1 MFLILSLIYLKYILI
16 FFIKYIDIFKI
27 SITILGRIKRHKL
40 FLRRIEMKDLLLK
53 RKSKFILYVV
63 ACFLP
68 VVDTLLR
75 NVSSALLIGSIEA
88 KDLNYF
94 IKAFALS
101 IFFTI
106 FGVLLYVISRFMRI
120 SYMRDTIL
128 DVRINAFDR
137 ILKYSYKNFS
147 KKSKDVYI
155 SNLINDI
162 NVFEQ
167 NFFLK
172 LINTIFQGGWYIV
185 SLIILFF
192 LDFKFALVIFT
203 ISVIMFFISKSFE
216 NKTVKLQ
223 EEVSE
228 NNENFT
234 TNISNTFNG
243 VEILKLN
250 NIEDKFLY
258 NTLKSIDKVER
269 KKLHYTV
276 FTESQRS
283 LTNFLGF
290 GIFVGIIIYSI
301 NLVLQGTSF
310 TKITL
315 MIQLSNGCIWPIVQ
329 ILPWFNE
336 LKASAKIYE
345 KITKDDEE
353 KNSDIVKEK
362 GFDFN
367 SKLEV
372 NDLKFSYDNKDIF
385 KGTSFVIEKGKKY
398 LLKGA
403 SGAGKSTLISLLS
416 MVNDD
421 YDGTI
426 TLDGVDYRE
435 INEKSFNDN
444 ISFVY
449 QDVFLFED
457 TIFNNIALFKDI
469 SEERVL
475 EAAKDAGLEEFLE
488 ERKLGLQ
495 EKLMENG
502 KNLSG
507 GQRQRIS
514 IARAIAKNAN
524 ILFVDEATSSLN
536 EELGRAVE
544 NTLLSLDSTVIAISH
559 RYYEGI
565 SEKYDYVLE
574 VKNGLVYQHNSQDY
588 FNMEVL
594 AI

>member
-1 MFLILSLIYLKYILI
+1 
-16 FFIKYIDIFKI
+16 
-27 SITILGRIKRHKL
+27 
-40 FLRRIEMKDLLLK
+40 MKDLLLK
-53 RKSKFILYVV
+53 RKSRFILYVI

-68 VVDTLLR
+68 VIDTLLR
-75 NVSSALLIGSIEA
+75 NISIALLIGSVET
-88 KDLNYF
+88 KDINYF
-94 IKAFALS
+94 FKVFALS
-101 IFFTI
+101 ILFI
-106 FGVLLYVISRFMRI
+106 IIGILLFVISRFMRI

-128 DVRINAFDR
+128 DVRMNAFDR

-155 SNLINDI
+155 SNLVNDI

-167 NFFLK
+167 NFFLR
-172 LINTIFQGGWYIV
+172 LINTIYQGGVYVI

-192 LDFKFALVIFT
+192 IDFKFALGIFA
-203 ISVIMFFISKSFE
+203 ISILMFFISKSFE
-216 NKTVKLQ
+216 GKTVRLQ
-223 EEVSE
+223 EEVST
-228 NNENFT
+228 NNEKFT

-243 VEILKLN
+243 LEILKLN
-250 NIEDKFLY
+250 SIEDKFLY
-258 NTLKSIDKVER
+258 NTLKAIDKVEK
-269 KKLHYTV
+269 KKLYYTV
-276 FTESQRS
+276 FTDSQRS
-283 LTNFLGF
+283 FTNILGYGVF
-290 GIFVGIIIYSI
+290 IGIIVYCI
-301 NLVLQGTSF
+301 NLALQGASF
-310 TKITL
+310 TKLTL

-336 LKASAKIYE
+336 LKASAKIYD

-353 KNSDIVKEK
+353 KDSEIIKEK
-362 GFDFN
+362 EFKFD

-372 NDLKFSYDNKDIF
+372 NNLRFSYDNKEIF
-385 KGTSFVIEKGKKY
+385 KGANFVIEKGKKY
-398 LLKGA
+398 LIKGV
-403 SGAGKSTLISLLS
+403 SGAGKSTLINILS

-421 YDGTI
+421 YEGTI
-426 TLDGVDYRE
+426 TLDGVNYRE

-457 TIFNNIALFKDI
+457 TIYNNIALYKDMK
-469 SEERVL
+469 EETVL
-475 EAAKDAGLEEFLE
+475 KAAIDAGLEDFLN
-488 ERKLGLQ
+488 ERPLGLQ

-514 IARAIAKNAN
+514 IARALAKGAD

-536 EELGRAVE
+536 EELGRAIE
-544 NTLLSLDSTVIAISH
+544 NTLLSLDNTVIAISH

-574 VKNGLVYQHNSQDY
+574 VKDGLVHQYSSKDY
-588 FNMEVL
+588 FNKLEVL
-594 AI
+594 AV

>member
-1 MFLILSLIYLKYILI
+1 
-16 FFIKYIDIFKI
+16 
-27 SITILGRIKRHKL
+27 
-40 FLRRIEMKDLLLK
+40 MKDLLLK
-53 RKSKFILYVV
+53 RKSRFILYVI

-68 VVDTLLR
+68 VIDTLLR
-75 NVSSALLIGSIEA
+75 NISIALLIGSVEA
-88 KDLNYF
+88 KDINYF
-94 IKAFALS
+94 FKVLALS
-101 IFFTI
+101 LLFIIIGT
-106 FGVLLYVISRFMRI
+106 LLYVISRFMRI

-128 DVRINAFDR
+128 DVRMNAFDR

-167 NFFLK
+167 NFFLR
-172 LINTIFQGGWYIV
+172 LINTIYQGGVYVI

-192 LDFKFALVIFT
+192 IDFKFALGIFA
-203 ISVIMFFISKSFE
+203 ISILMFLISKSFE
-216 NKTVKLQ
+216 GKTIRLQ
-223 EEVSE
+223 EEVST
-228 NNENFT
+228 NNEKFT

-243 VEILKLN
+243 LEILKLN
-250 NIEDKFLY
+250 SIEDKFLY
-258 NTLKSIDKVER
+258 NTLKAIDKVEK
-269 KKLHYTV
+269 KKLYYTV
-276 FTESQRS
+276 FTDSQRS
-283 LTNFLGF
+283 FTNILGYGVF
-290 GIFVGIIIYSI
+290 IGIIVYCI
-301 NLVLQGTSF
+301 NLVIQGASF
-310 TKITL
+310 TRLTL
-315 MIQLSNGCIWPIVQ
+315 MIQLSNACIWPIVQ

-336 LKASAKIYE
+336 LKASAKIYD

-353 KNSDIVKEK
+353 KDSEIIKEK
-362 GFDFN
+362 EFKFD

-372 NDLKFSYDNKDIF
+372 NNLRFSYDNKEIF
-385 KGTSFVIEKGKKY
+385 KGASFVIEKGKKY
-398 LLKGA
+398 LIKGV
-403 SGAGKSTLISLLS
+403 SGAGKSTLISILS

-421 YDGTI
+421 YEGTI
-426 TLDGVDYRE
+426 TLDGINYRE

-457 TIFNNIALFKDI
+457 TIYNNIALYKDMK
-469 SEERVL
+469 EETVL
-475 EAAKDAGLEEFLE
+475 KAAIDAGLEDFLN
-488 ERKLGLQ
+488 ERPLGLQ

-514 IARAIAKNAN
+514 IARALAKGAD

-536 EELGRAVE
+536 EELGRAIE
-544 NTLLSLDSTVIAISH
+544 NTLLSLDNTVIAISH

-574 VKNGLVYQHNSQDY
+574 VKDGLVHQYSSKDY
-588 FNMEVL
+588 FNKLEVL
-594 AI
+594 AV

>member
-1 MFLILSLIYLKYILI
+1 
-16 FFIKYIDIFKI
+16 
-27 SITILGRIKRHKL
+27 
-40 FLRRIEMKDLLLK
+40 MKDLLLK
-53 RKSKFILYVV
+53 RKSRFILYVI

-68 VVDTLLR
+68 VIDTLLR
-75 NVSSALLIGSIEA
+75 NISIALLIGSVET
-88 KDLNYF
+88 KDINYF
-94 IKAFALS
+94 FKVFALS
-101 IFFTI
+101 ILFI
-106 FGVLLYVISRFMRI
+106 IIGILLFVISRFMRI

-128 DVRINAFDR
+128 DVRMNAFDR

-155 SNLINDI
+155 SNLVNDI

-167 NFFLK
+167 NFFLR
-172 LINTIFQGGWYIV
+172 LINTIYQGGVYVI

-192 LDFKFALVIFT
+192 IDFKFALGIFA
-203 ISVIMFFISKSFE
+203 ISILMFFISKSFE
-216 NKTVKLQ
+216 GKTVRLQ
-223 EEVSE
+223 EEVST
-228 NNENFT
+228 NNEKFT

-243 VEILKLN
+243 LEILKLN
-250 NIEDKFLY
+250 SIEDKFLY
-258 NTLKSIDKVER
+258 NTLKAIDKVEK
-269 KKLHYTV
+269 KKLYYTV
-276 FTESQRS
+276 FTDSQRS
-283 LTNFLGF
+283 FTNILGYGVF
-290 GIFVGIIIYSI
+290 IGIIVYCI
-301 NLVLQGTSF
+301 NLALQGASF
-310 TKITL
+310 TKLTL

-336 LKASAKIYE
+336 LKASAKIYD

-353 KNSDIVKEK
+353 KDSEIIKEK
-362 GFDFN
+362 EFKFD

-372 NDLKFSYDNKDIF
+372 NNLRFSYDNKEIF
-385 KGTSFVIEKGKKY
+385 KGANFVIEKGKKY
-398 LLKGA
+398 LIKGV
-403 SGAGKSTLISLLS
+403 SGAGKSTLINILS

-421 YDGTI
+421 YEGTI
-426 TLDGVDYRE
+426 TLDGVNYRE

-457 TIFNNIALFKDI
+457 TIYNNIALYKDMK
-469 SEERVL
+469 EETVL
-475 EAAKDAGLEEFLE
+475 KAAIDAGLEDFLN
-488 ERKLGLQ
+488 ERPLGLQ

-514 IARAIAKNAN
+514 IARALAKGAN

-536 EELGRAVE
+536 EELGRAIE

-574 VKNGLVYQHNSQDY
+574 VKDGLVHQYSSKDY
-588 FNMEVL
+588 FNKLEVL
-594 AI
+594 AV

>member
-1 MFLILSLIYLKYILI
+1 
-16 FFIKYIDIFKI
+16 
-27 SITILGRIKRHKL
+27 
-40 FLRRIEMKDLLLK
+40 MKDLLLK
-53 RKSKFILYVV
+53 RKSRFILYVI

-68 VVDTLLR
+68 VIDTLLR
-75 NVSSALLIGSIEA
+75 NISIALLIGSVET
-88 KDLNYF
+88 KDINYF
-94 IKAFALS
+94 FKVFALS
-101 IFFTI
+101 ILFI
-106 FGVLLYVISRFMRI
+106 IIGILLFVISRFMRI

-128 DVRINAFDR
+128 DVRMNAFDR

-155 SNLINDI
+155 SNLVNDI

-167 NFFLK
+167 NFFLR
-172 LINTIFQGGWYIV
+172 LINTIYQGGVYVI

-192 LDFKFALVIFT
+192 IDFKFALGIFA
-203 ISVIMFFISKSFE
+203 ISILMFFISKSFE
-216 NKTVKLQ
+216 GKTVRLQ
-223 EEVSE
+223 EEVST
-228 NNENFT
+228 NNEKFT

-243 VEILKLN
+243 LEILKLN
-250 NIEDKFLY
+250 SIEDKFLY
-258 NTLKSIDKVER
+258 NTLKAIDKVEK
-269 KKLHYTV
+269 KKLYYTV
-276 FTESQRS
+276 FTDSQRS
-283 LTNFLGF
+283 FTNILGYGVF
-290 GIFVGIIIYSI
+290 IGIIVYCI
-301 NLVLQGTSF
+301 NLALQGASF
-310 TKITL
+310 TKLTL

-336 LKASAKIYE
+336 LKASAKIYD

-353 KNSDIVKEK
+353 KDSEIIKEK
-362 GFDFN
+362 EFKFD

-372 NDLKFSYDNKDIF
+372 NNLRFSYDNKEIF
-385 KGTSFVIEKGKKY
+385 KGANFVIEKGKKY
-398 LLKGA
+398 LIKGV
-403 SGAGKSTLISLLS
+403 SGAGKSTLINILS

-421 YDGTI
+421 YEGTI
-426 TLDGVDYRE
+426 TLDGVNYRE

-457 TIFNNIALFKDI
+457 TIYNNISLYKNMQD
-469 SEERVL
+469 ETVL
-475 EAAKDAGLEEFLE
+475 KAAIDAGLEDFLN
-488 ERKLGLQ
+488 ERPQGLQ

-514 IARAIAKNAN
+514 IARALAKGAN

-536 EELGRAVE
+536 EELGRAIE

-574 VKNGLVYQHNSQDY
+574 VKDGLVHQYSSKDY
-588 FNMEVL
+588 FNKLEVL
-594 AI
+594 AV

>member
-1 MFLILSLIYLKYILI
+1 
-16 FFIKYIDIFKI
+16 
-27 SITILGRIKRHKL
+27 
-40 FLRRIEMKDLLLK
+40 MKDLLLK
-53 RKSKFILYVV
+53 RKSRFILYVI

-68 VVDTLLR
+68 VIDTLLR
-75 NVSSALLIGSIEA
+75 NISIALLIGSVET
-88 KDLNYF
+88 KDINYF
-94 IKAFALS
+94 FKVFALS
-101 IFFTI
+101 ILFI
-106 FGVLLYVISRFMRI
+106 IIGILLFVISRFMRI

-128 DVRINAFDR
+128 DVRMNAFDR

-155 SNLINDI
+155 SNLVNDI

-167 NFFLK
+167 NFFLR
-172 LINTIFQGGWYIV
+172 LINTIYQGGVYVI

-192 LDFKFALVIFT
+192 IDFKFALGIFA
-203 ISVIMFFISKSFE
+203 ISILMFFISKSFE
-216 NKTVKLQ
+216 GKTVRLQ
-223 EEVSE
+223 EEVST
-228 NNENFT
+228 NNEKFT

-243 VEILKLN
+243 LEILKLN
-250 NIEDKFLY
+250 SIEDKFLY
-258 NTLKSIDKVER
+258 NTLKAIDKVEK
-269 KKLHYTV
+269 KKLYYTV
-276 FTESQRS
+276 FTDSQRS
-283 LTNFLGF
+283 FTNILGYGVF
-290 GIFVGIIIYSI
+290 IGIIVYCI
-301 NLVLQGTSF
+301 NLALQGASF
-310 TKITL
+310 TKLTL

-336 LKASAKIYE
+336 LKASAKIYD

-353 KNSDIVKEK
+353 KDSEIIKEK
-362 GFDFN
+362 EFKFD

-372 NDLKFSYDNKDIF
+372 NNLRFSYDNKEIF
-385 KGTSFVIEKGKKY
+385 KGANFVIEKGKKY
-398 LLKGA
+398 LIKGV
-403 SGAGKSTLISLLS
+403 SGAGKSTLINILS

-421 YDGTI
+421 YEGTI
-426 TLDGVDYRE
+426 TLDGVNYRE

-457 TIFNNIALFKDI
+457 TIYNNIALYKDMK
-469 SEERVL
+469 EETVL
-475 EAAKDAGLEEFLE
+475 KAAIDAGLEDFLN
-488 ERKLGLQ
+488 ERPQGLQ

-514 IARAIAKNAN
+514 IARALAKGAN

-536 EELGRAVE
+536 EELGRAIE

-574 VKNGLVYQHNSQDY
+574 VKDGLVHQYSSKDY
-588 FNMEVL
+588 FNKLEVL
-594 AI
+594 AV

>member
-1 MFLILSLIYLKYILI
+1 
-16 FFIKYIDIFKI
+16 
-27 SITILGRIKRHKL
+27 
-40 FLRRIEMKDLLLK
+40 MKDLLLK
-53 RKSKFILYVV
+53 RKGKFIMYVI

-68 VVDTLLR
+68 VIDTLLR
-75 NVSSALLIGSIEA
+75 NISIALLIGSVEA
-88 KDLNYF
+88 KDINYF
-94 IKAFALS
+94 FKVLALS
-101 IFFTI
+101 LLFIIIGT
-106 FGVLLYVISRFMRI
+106 LLYVISRFMRI

-128 DVRINAFDR
+128 DVRMNAFDR

-167 NFFLK
+167 NFFLR
-172 LINTIFQGGWYIV
+172 LINTIYQGGVYVI

-192 LDFKFALVIFT
+192 IDFKFALGIFA
-203 ISVIMFFISKSFE
+203 ISILMFLISKSFE
-216 NKTVKLQ
+216 GKTIRLQ
-223 EEVSE
+223 EEVST
-228 NNENFT
+228 NNEKFT

-243 VEILKLN
+243 LEILKLN
-250 NIEDKFLY
+250 SIEDKFLY
-258 NTLKSIDKVER
+258 NTLKAIDKVEK
-269 KKLHYTV
+269 KKLYYTV
-276 FTESQRS
+276 FTDSQRS
-283 LTNFLGF
+283 FTNILGYGVF
-290 GIFVGIIIYSI
+290 IGIIVYCI
-301 NLVLQGTSF
+301 NLVIQGASF
-310 TKITL
+310 TRLTL

-336 LKASAKIYE
+336 LKASAKIYD

-353 KNSDIVKEK
+353 KDSEIIKEK
-362 GFDFN
+362 KFKFD

-372 NDLKFSYDNKDIF
+372 NNLKFSYDNKEIF
-385 KGTSFVIEKGKKY
+385 KGASFVIEKGKKY
-398 LLKGA
+398 LIKGV
-403 SGAGKSTLISLLS
+403 SGAGKSTLINILS

-421 YDGTI
+421 YEGTI
-426 TLDGVDYRE
+426 TLDGINYRE

-457 TIFNNIALFKDI
+457 TIYNNIALYKDMK
-469 SEERVL
+469 EETVL
-475 EAAKDAGLEEFLE
+475 KAAIDAGLEDFLN
-488 ERKLGLQ
+488 ERPLGLQ

-514 IARAIAKNAN
+514 IARALAKGAD

-536 EELGRAVE
+536 EELGRAIE
-544 NTLLSLDSTVIAISH
+544 NTLLSLDNTVIAISH

-574 VKNGLVYQHNSQDY
+574 VKDGLVHQYSSKDY
-588 FNMEVL
+588 FNKLEVL
-594 AI
+594 AV

>member
-1 MFLILSLIYLKYILI
+1 
-16 FFIKYIDIFKI
+16 
-27 SITILGRIKRHKL
+27 
-40 FLRRIEMKDLLLK
+40 MKDLLLK
-53 RKSKFILYVV
+53 RKSRFILYVI

-68 VVDTLLR
+68 VIDTLLR
-75 NVSSALLIGSIEA
+75 NISIALLIGSVET
-88 KDLNYF
+88 KDINYF
-94 IKAFALS
+94 FKVFALS
-101 IFFTI
+101 ILFI
-106 FGVLLYVISRFMRI
+106 IIGILLFVISRFMRI

-128 DVRINAFDR
+128 DVRMNAFDR

-147 KKSKDVYI
+147 KKSKNVYI
-155 SNLINDI
+155 SNLVNDI

-167 NFFLK
+167 NFFLR
-172 LINTIFQGGWYIV
+172 LINTIYQGGVYVI

-192 LDFKFALVIFT
+192 IDFKFALGIFA
-203 ISVIMFFISKSFE
+203 ISILMFFISKSFE
-216 NKTVKLQ
+216 GKTVRLQ
-223 EEVSE
+223 EEVST
-228 NNENFT
+228 NNEKFT

-243 VEILKLN
+243 LEILKLN
-250 NIEDKFLY
+250 SIEDKFLY
-258 NTLKSIDKVER
+258 NTLKAIDKVEK
-269 KKLHYTV
+269 KKLYYTV
-276 FTESQRS
+276 FTDSQRS
-283 LTNFLGF
+283 FTNILGYGVF
-290 GIFVGIIIYSI
+290 IGIIVYCI
-301 NLVLQGTSF
+301 NLALQGASF
-310 TKITL
+310 TKLTL

-336 LKASAKIYE
+336 LKASAKIYD

-353 KNSDIVKEK
+353 KDSEIIKEK
-362 GFDFN
+362 EFKFD

-372 NDLKFSYDNKDIF
+372 NNLRFSYDNKEIF
-385 KGTSFVIEKGKKY
+385 KGANFVIEKGKKY
-398 LLKGA
+398 LIKGV
-403 SGAGKSTLISLLS
+403 SGAGKSTLINILS

-421 YDGTI
+421 YEGTI
-426 TLDGVDYRE
+426 TLDGVNYRE

-457 TIFNNIALFKDI
+457 TIYNNIALYKDMK
-469 SEERVL
+469 EETVL
-475 EAAKDAGLEEFLE
+475 KAAIDAGLEDFLN
-488 ERKLGLQ
+488 ERPLGLQ

-514 IARAIAKNAN
+514 IARALAKGAN

-536 EELGRAVE
+536 EELGRAIE

-574 VKNGLVYQHNSQDY
+574 VKDGLVHQYSSKDY
-588 FNMEVL
+588 FNKLEVL
-594 AI
+594 AV

>member
-1 MFLILSLIYLKYILI
+1 
-16 FFIKYIDIFKI
+16 
-27 SITILGRIKRHKL
+27 
-40 FLRRIEMKDLLLK
+40 MKELLLK
-53 RKSKFILYVV
+53 RKSKFILYVI

-68 VVDTLLR
+68 VIDTLLR
-75 NVSSALLIGSIEA
+75 NVSMALIIGSIEA
-88 KDLNYF
+88 KDMNYF
-94 IKAFALS
+94 IKVFALS

-106 FGVLLYVISRFMRI
+106 LGVLLYVISRFMRI

-137 ILKYSYKNFS
+137 ILKHSYKNFS

-155 SNLINDI
+155 SNLVNDI

-167 NFFLK
+167 NFFLR

-192 LDFKFALVIFT
+192 LDYKFALGIFA
-203 ISVIMFFISKSFE
+203 ISIIMFFISKSFE
-216 NKTVKLQ
+216 GRTVKLQ

-243 VEILKLN
+243 LEILKLN
-250 NIEDKFLY
+250 NIEDRFLY
-258 NTLKSIDKVER
+258 NTLKAIDKVEK

-276 FTESQRS
+276 FTEGQRS

-290 GIFVGIIIYSI
+290 GIFVGIIIYAI
-301 NLVLQGTSF
+301 TLVLDGASF
-310 TKITL
+310 TKVTL

-336 LKASAKIYE
+336 LKASAKIYD

-353 KNSDIVKEK
+353 GSSDIVKEK
-362 GFDFN
+362 EFKFA

-372 NDLKFSYDNKDIF
+372 SNLKFSYDNKEIL
-385 KGTSFVIEKGKKY
+385 KGASFTIEKGKKY

-421 YDGTI
+421 YDGAITI
-426 TLDGVDYRE
+426 DGTNYRE

-469 SEERVL
+469 QEERVL
-475 EAAKDAGLEEFLE
+475 KAAEGAGLAEFLS
-488 ERKLGLQ
+488 ERALGLQ

-514 IARAIAKNAN
+514 IARALAKGAN

-536 EELGRAVE
+536 EELGRAIE

-574 VKNGLVYQHNSQDY
+574 VKDGLVYQHDSQDY

-594 AI
+594 AIWKSQYLKQYRIFY